1 MRMPKITE
9 VSDVKPRRLD
19 LSAIQDVQFIYV
31 SNEVGTT
38 QKIDSHKN
46 DISESFEFKINK
58 TFKNIQ
64 WLEIDNHTRI

>member
-1 MRMPKITE
+1 M
-9 VSDVKPRRLD
+9 
-19 LSAIQDVQFIYV
+19 
-31 SNEVGTT
+31 GTT